1 MARLL
6 FVFAALGMCGCLS
19 LASGGA
25 SLAATRTC
33 SPDQAAALPEGARVE
48 LMEIRDERGLVTD
61 ETHVT
66 KRVGT
71 VLKASPDGVALINC
85 VVEFR
90 NSRGN
95 NAAERIPYLGRLV
108 RNTGVGMEAVPVVW
122 VPLAEM
128 GNVRIVEPPPAD
140 HVPLTLEIDTAPPR
154 PLYEAIGVDFDFNT
168 AAVSV
173 SPQTRMVVEQ
183 VDGPT
188 GRVYRRFAIPAEGE
202 ATEQAVGTQSLD

>member
-19 LASGGA
+19 LASSGA

-48 LMEIRDERGLVTD
+48 LMEIRDESGLVTD

-122 VPLAEM
+122 VPLAQM

-140 HVPLTLEIDTAPPR
+140 HVPLAVAIDTRPPR
-154 PLYEAIGVDFDFNT
+154 PQYEMVGVDFDFNT
-168 AAVSV
+168 GEVSTFRGDG
-173 SPQTRMVVEQ
+173 QVVE
-183 VDGPT
+183 
-188 GRVYRRFAIPAEGE
+188 RYSPAPE
-202 ATEQAVGTQSLD
+202 AEESDAAGVQSLD